1 MLIQI
6 LANGIIYGCAYALV
20 ALGFALIYNTTR
32 IFHFAHGAVY
42 TLSAYLFFTVYRQLG
57 YSFILAALFTI
68 VVSALI
74 GILVDQFIYRPL
86 DKRGSSLLIH
96 MLSSLGLYV
105 VIINLIAMIYGN
117 NTKELTLA
125 VQPIYTLGP
134 VRLTQLQIVIAIS
147 FVTAFVIVII
157 ILRRTSL
164 GMTLRAM
171 RDDPLL
177 VSVIGINPQHVRI
190 IVFALGSALAAISA
204 ILTGAD
210 TGIDPYIGMTMVL
223 TGAVAV
229 IVGGIGIF
237 EGAAFGGL
245 LLGILHSFIALKFST
260 RWQEA
265 VTFLVLIVF
274 LLFRPEGVFAQRRRL
289 EEKSA

>member
-245 LLGILHSFIALKFST
+245 LLGILHSFIALKFSN